1 MSILFSST
9 LLVGP
14 GLKPRDGA
22 DPTEPSDNTGSVLDM
37 ESVLKRESD
46 EGMEG
51 IGSLIL
57 IGLMGSWY
65 CC

>member
-1 MSILFSST
+1 M
-9 LLVGP
+9 GP